1 VKFGVNMT
9 VDSGKFD
16 LAMKQYLLTTSRDLH
31 KAINSRFFYL
41 MVRLFVLV
49 PPKSPGQERRRISDY
64 LGTSVGNLN
73 RKSKKTGKRIGT
85 SRILR
90 RVHLI
95 VQAKAAK
102 NPTVNL
108 NGGHGLYGKAMKAAA
123 SALMKRSIASV
134 GYLRSA
140 VVKSIRIYNRGFTQF
155 QSPKWKPLSKPAS
168 YRAPKKTNSALV
180 AMANEYGLPQENVG
194 IHKGTVAHGFQAV
207 PGFNPT
213 AFVSMRTGVADNQY
227 NRVSEIYN
235 TAMQKAMDDETTEMI
250 NHMTEAL
257 LANGKVLEDNG
268 ISIK

>member
-1 VKFGVNMT
+1 MT

-49 PPKSPGQERRRISDY
+49 PPKSPGQERRRIADY
-64 LGTSVGNLN
+64 LGTPVGDIN
-73 RKSKKTGKRIGT
+73 RKSKKTGKRVGT
-85 SRILR
+85 SRILKR
-90 RVHLI
+90 LHLI
-95 VQAKAAK
+95 VQARAAK
-102 NPTVNL
+102 DPTKNFS
-108 NGGHGLYGKAMKAAA
+108 GGLYGKTMKKAASSFMRKA
-123 SALMKRSIASV
+123 IGSV

-140 VVKSIRIYNRGFTQF
+140 VVKSIRIYNRGFSQY
-155 QSPKWKPLSKPAS
+155 SAPKWVPLVKPPG
-168 YRAPKKTNSALV
+168 YRAKKKPNAALV
-180 AMANEYGLPQENVG
+180 AMANQYGLQEENVA

-235 TAMQKAMDDETTEMI
+235 KAMQKAMDDETTEMI